1 MTEAN
6 RRKKIM
12 IVDDSPVVLA
22 VTRFTLESAG
32 YEVVTH
38 PRPSGSITLILQEAP
53 DLLLVDVN
61 MPGLNGDSLV
71 KMLGSTQSN
80 NETVVLLHSSLSD
93 EVLAQKVKSSHAHGY
108 IRKTDNQQALIRSI
122 NRWLRPG
129 SASGNHAIRA
139 NLMDVPDRSSDS
151 RTAASGKLEIAGDA
165 GCSGKVLL
173 VDHEMVKL
181 SDLRRLLV
189 SQPCTVE
196 FALSG
201 KETLRR
207 LQGESPPDVV
217 VLGWLEAT
225 PSCDDVI
232 REALRL
238 SPRWK
243 SRLIV
248 VHDNKI
254 DARLN
259 QQVTR
264 IPCPIT
270 EAALRGA
277 IQNCL
282 KLAS

>member
-1 MTEAN
+1 
-6 RRKKIM
+6 M
-12 IVDDSPVVLA
+12 IVDDSQVVLA
-22 VTRFTLESAG
+22 VTRVVLESAG

-38 PRPSGSITLILQEAP
+38 ARPSGSITLILKEAP

-93 EVLAQKVKSSHAHGY
+93 EVLAQKVKASHAHGY
-108 IRKTDNQQALIRSI
+108 IRKTDNQQALIRQV
-122 NRWLRPG
+122 NRWFRPG
-129 SASGNHAIRA
+129 STSGNHLIKNDALDQVS
-139 NLMDVPDRSSDS
+139 NTHSSGSDRVSG
-151 RTAASGKLEIAGDA
+151 AAESA
-165 GCSGKVLL
+165 GCSGKILL

-181 SDLRRLLV
+181 SELRRLLI

-201 KETLRR
+201 KEALRR
-207 LQGESPPDVV
+207 LQSECPPDVV
-217 VLGWLEAT
+217 LLGWLVAA
-225 PSCDDVI
+225 PSCDEVI
-232 REALRL
+232 REAIRL

-243 SRLIV
+243 LRLII

-254 DARLN
+254 DAHLY
-259 QQVTR
+259 QQIARV
-264 IPCPIT
+264 PCPVT

>member
-1 MTEAN
+1 MTEAP

-12 IVDDSPVVLA
+12 VVDDSQVVLA
-22 VTRFTLESAG
+22 VTRFVLESAG

-71 KMLGSTQSN
+71 KMLASTQAN

-93 EVLAQKVKSSHAHGY
+93 EVLAQKVKASHAHGY
-108 IRKTDNQQALIRSI
+108 IRKTDNQQALIRQI
-122 NRWLRPG
+122 NRWFRPG
-129 SASGNHAIRA
+129 STSGNHSIRTDA
-139 NLMDVPDRSSDS
+139 ADQGTDPSSS
-151 RTAASGKLEIAGDA
+151 GSERATGLGESAGGSGKI
-165 GCSGKVLL
+165 LL

-181 SDLRRLLV
+181 SALRRLLV
-189 SQPCTVE
+189 SQTCTVE

-201 KETLRR
+201 KEALRR
-207 LQGESPPDVV
+207 LQSESPPDVV
-217 VLGWLEAT
+217 LLGWLVAP

-232 REALRL
+232 REAIRL

-243 SRLIV
+243 SRLVV
-248 VHDNKI
+248 VHENKI
-254 DARLN
+254 DAHLY
-259 QQVTR
+259 QQIARV
-264 IPCPIT
+264 PYPVT

>member
-1 MTEAN
+1 MAEES
-6 RRKKIM
+6 RRRKIM
-12 IVDDSPVVLA
+12 IVDDSQVVLA
-22 VTRFTLESAG
+22 VTRVVLESAG

-38 PRPSGSITLILQEAP
+38 ARPSGSITLILKEAP

-93 EVLAQKVKSSHAHGY
+93 EVLAQKVKASRAHGY
-108 IRKTDNQQALIRSI
+108 IRKTDNQQALIRQV
-122 NRWLRPG
+122 NRWFRPG
-129 SASGNHAIRA
+129 AASGNHSIKNDAA
-139 NLMDVPDRSSDS
+139 EDSADS
-151 RTAASGKLEIAGDA
+151 RSAGSDQVSAVAGSPGFSGKI
-165 GCSGKVLL
+165 LL

-181 SDLRRLLV
+181 SNLRRLLL

-201 KETLRR
+201 KEAVRR
-207 LQGESPPDVV
+207 LQSECPPDVV
-217 VLGWLEAT
+217 LLGWLVAA
-225 PSCDDVI
+225 PSCDEVI

-238 SPRWK
+238 SPRWR

-254 DARLN
+254 DAHLYHQIAR
-259 QQVTR
+259 V
-264 IPCPIT
+264 PCPVT

-277 IQNCL
+277 IQDCL